1 MHEQF
6 DVLAAGNQ
14 GPVPGEEYEVPLGEA
29 DIKREGDDMTI
40 VAIGAMVHRAIETAE
55 TLADEANIDCEVV
68 DLRSV
73 VPLDEE
79 TVVES
84 ARKTGRVIVV
94 GEDYERYGLTGEI
107 ASVVADRAFDA
118 LTAPVKRVGTDMVLI
133 PFSPPLEDCVL
144 PSAQDIRTAVKEISS
159 G

>member
-1 MHEQF
+1 MHEQL
-6 DVLAAGNQ
+6 DVPAAGNQ

-40 VAIGAMVHRAIETAE
+40 VTIGAMIHRAIETAE

-84 ARKTGRVIVV
+84 ARKTGWVIVV

-107 ASVVADRAFDA
+107 ASVVAGRAFDA
-118 LTAPVKRVGTDMVLI
+118 LTAPVKRVGTTWYR
-133 PFSPPLEDCVL
+133 SCSARRSKTVL